1 MGERPVCGGSMS
13 KDETLAGFVDAT
25 ALVRAGVYVL
35 AWRGEVVYIGKARGD
50 MLVKLAALRSNDRPS
65 WLPRIR
71 FDQVLIREV
80 HPDRLDSLRAE
91 LVAEFEPKHNADK
104 LIRAGAILAPIVRRV

>member
-1 MGERPVCGGSMS
+1 MGERAKVMDGN
-13 KDETLAGFVDAT
+13 EALAGFVDAT
-25 ALVRAGVYVL
+25 AMLRAGVYVL
-35 AWRGEVVYIGKARGD
+35 AWRGEIVYIGKARGD

-80 HPDRLDSLRAE
+80 HPDRLDAVRAE
-91 LVAEFEPKHNADK
+91 LIAEFEPKHNADK
-104 LIRAGAILAPIVRRV
+104 LIRAGAAIAPVVRRI

>member
-1 MGERPVCGGSMS
+1 MI
-13 KDETLAGFVDAT
+13 DHDALAGFVDAT
-25 ALVRAGVYVL
+25 AMLRAGVYVL
-35 AWRGEVVYIGKARGD
+35 AWRGEIVYIGKARGD

-80 HPDRLDSLRAE
+80 HPDRLDTVRAE
-91 LVAEFEPKHNADK
+91 LIAEFEPKHNADK
-104 LIRAGAILAPIVRRV
+104 LIRAGAAIAPNVRRV

>member
-1 MGERPVCGGSMS
+1 MGERAKVMDGN
-13 KDETLAGFVDAT
+13 EALVGFIDAT
-25 ALVRAGVYVL
+25 AMLRAGVYVL
-35 AWRGEVVYIGKARGD
+35 AWRGEIVYVGKARGD

-80 HPDRLDSLRAE
+80 HPDRLEIVRAE
-91 LVAEFEPKHNADK
+91 LIAEFEPKHNADK
-104 LIRAGAILAPIVRRV
+104 LIRAGAILAPNVRRV